1 MVVSHRKKHE
11 FILGGA
17 DVKTLGVIGGL
28 GPMATAYLL
37 QLIIEMTDARTD
49 QEHLDVIVFDRP
61 GVPDRTAAILDP
73 AKPSPVPSMQATA
86 RTLES
91 LGAGVLCAPCV
102 TSHYFYDQL
111 AGSVNIPWIHM
122 VRETAAEL
130 ARAGRKK
137 PGILATT
144 GTVTA
149 GLFQQ
154 ALEGAGLAWAVPSTE
169 GQARVMSLIYD
180 DIKAGRL
187 PNEENFAA
195 VTAELRDRGC
205 DCLILGCTELS
216 LIKKRAGLDA
226 GYLDALEV
234 LAKRC
239 VEACGAPLRREY
251 NCLI

>member
-1 MVVSHRKKHE
+1 M
-11 FILGGA
+11 
-17 DVKTLGVIGGL
+17 KTLGIIGGL

-37 QLIIEMTDARTD
+37 QLIIEMTDAKTD
-49 QEHLDVIVFDRP
+49 QEHLDIIVFDRP

-73 AKPSPVPSMQATA
+73 DKPSPVPSMRVTA
-86 RTLES
+86 KTLEG

-111 AGSVNIPWIHM
+111 TQGLKTPWVHM

-130 ARAGRKK
+130 KRAGVQKA
-137 PGILATT
+137 GILATT

-149 GLFQQ
+149 GLFQRELD
-154 ALEGAGLAWAVPSTE
+154 AAGVAWAIPGE
-169 GQARVMSLIYD
+169 AGQRRVMSLIYD
-180 DIKAGRL
+180 DIKAGNL

-195 VTAELRDRGC
+195 VTGELRDRGC

-216 LIKKRAGLDA
+216 LIKKRAGLTA

-239 VEACGAPLRREY
+239 VELCGAPLRREFER
-251 NCLI
+251 LV